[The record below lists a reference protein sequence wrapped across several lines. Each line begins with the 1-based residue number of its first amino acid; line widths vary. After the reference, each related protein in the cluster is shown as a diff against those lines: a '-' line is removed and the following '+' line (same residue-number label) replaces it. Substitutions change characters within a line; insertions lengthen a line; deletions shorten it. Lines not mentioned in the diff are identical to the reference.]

1 MRCAPRRV
9 AGNFALG
16 SAEGIR
22 QNPDSKPKPRIYIS
36 KGTATRMKPE
46 NTVEKI
52 VSAITTLPYDP
63 CNNER
68 ARMHQHDGT
77 ATPAADP
84 GV

>member
-1 MRCAPRRV
+1 
-9 AGNFALG
+9 
-16 SAEGIR
+16 
-22 QNPDSKPKPRIYIS
+22 
-36 KGTATRMKPE
+36 MKPE

-63 CNNER
+63 CKNER

-84 GV
+84 GVWCYAVGGSGSNPKCYLRTP